1 MAITPL
7 SSSDTFQTWFN
18 TTNSIISEVNG
29 ITVHNILPG
38 DGISLT
44 SSGNIFTIKHG
55 SSVGTPVTFTGP
67 VSFTNTVSFSS
78 VPSIS
83 TVTVAVSPKSAGITI
98 GNVVRITESGLTLSR
113 ANTPENAEVL
123 GIVVGSDASSDT
135 VATSGIINNTS
146 FATTISNLLGVVGG
160 TLSVG
165 CAYFLNPDV
174 AGGITTFEPEVY
186 GTVSKPILLGITG
199 SAGAILPYRG
209 IQIEGISAGIT
220 AELDNKIIIEI
231 DYTTQPLGN
240 PVQSSGYFSS
250 INKGDPVI
258 YAGEALD
265 SNWQNLINLDSNAY
279 KLIGYA
285 NSLVPT
291 VLNGIQNIIIPNYA
305 SVVYLTN
312 PGWVLGVVSKVIS
325 NTGTSLIV
333 EITTKGGA
341 FNVKKS
347 ELDTAFYEFTAL
359 MNLVDIP
366 VNGGIFK
373 YDNIDK
379 FKYRPMTIGSIP
391 ITSFATLIPY
401 NDVDETL
408 KFIYNGTEY
417 LTEQG
422 NVSNLVG
429 MGAVQSSSSGITASL
444 EYDNLIP
451 NGSFTIWQRQFN
463 GLNGVTLAGLS
474 AFNTPIADRWFYMTD
489 SIGNLVG
496 LTATIEKHSF
506 DPSQIGVPGSPR
518 YWVETKQ
525 KYTSATG
532 LNYRPRLENI
542 QRGARLLQG
551 QQATVTF
558 WAYAGVCGATM
569 DLVYNQYPEGID
581 EFATA
586 NDASDAVAART
597 SITSG
602 IQLGTTWNRYSYT
615 FTTAPQV
622 VVGNGEE
629 GWYGLG
635 FEFPASGISLAI
647 AQVKVE
653 LGSDIAD
660 YVYELPEKEL
670 ERCSP
675 YYLRTYNWD
684 QPTGFTGTSRLNEEY
699 VTLGNL
705 LSQDVYDIKFPVEM
719 VDSPSVVLYSPTGE
733 SNEAYNVTKKADMR
747 FPRCEGCPIHV
758 NLPWDTST
766 VRTSLPS
773 GNITVP
779 NATRNGMQI
788 KINNGATHLD
798 TLKFHYVADA
808 DIKIKSI

>member
-78 VPSIS
+78 VPSIN

-98 GNVVRITESGLTLSR
+98 GNVVRIIDSGLTLSR

-135 VATSGIINNTS
+135 VATSGVINNTA
-146 FATTISNLLGVVGG
+146 FAGTISNLLGVAGG

-174 AGGITTFEPEVY
+174 AGGITTFEPQVY
-186 GTVSKPILLGITG
+186 GTVSKPVLLGITG

-220 AELDNKIIIEI
+220 AELDNKIIIRV
-231 DYTTQPLGN
+231 DYSMSADPTTPA
-240 PVQSSGYFSS
+240 GYFYPVK
-250 INKGDPVI
+250 KGDPV
-258 YAGEALD
+258 YYKGPLDDFGWTANLLNTVSKLVGKLYGETIE
-265 SNWQNLINLDSNAY
+265 NNI
-279 KLIGYA
+279 
-285 NSLVPT
+285 PT
-291 VLNGIQNIIIPNYA
+291 VAVFSSGDGVSNLN
-305 SVVYLTN
+305 SELSL
-312 PGWVLGVVSKVIS
+312 LGVIS
-325 NTGTSLIV
+325 QILIDDGSILTL
-333 EITTKGGA
+333 EITLPGGS

-347 ELDTAFYEFTAL
+347 ELDTIAYSFIGENGSVTYDGGVFGWASDVDGYFAL
-359 MNLVDIP
+359 RPLKYGNFN
-366 VNGGIFK
+366 NGIVK
-373 YDNIDK
+373 
-379 FKYRPMTIGSIP
+379 
-391 ITSFATLIPY
+391 LIPFS
-401 NDVDETL
+401 DVDQTL
-408 KFIYNGTEY
+408 KYTLLSQARSLGVK
-417 LTEQG
+417 LTSG
-422 NVSNLVG
+422 NSSFLVSTN
-429 MGAVQSSSSGITASL
+429 SNGITGSL
-444 EYDNLIP
+444 EYDNLLP
-451 NGSFTIWQRQFN
+451 NGSFTIWQRGFN

-474 AFNTPIADRWFYMTD
+474 AFNTPIADRWFYITD
-489 SIGNLVG
+489 SIGNITG
-496 LTATIEKHSF
+496 LTATIERHSF
-506 DPSQIGVPGSPR
+506 DASQISVPGSPR
-518 YWVETKQ
+518 YWIETKQ
-525 KYTSATG
+525 SYTSTTG

-558 WAYAGVCGATM
+558 WAYAGICGATM
-569 DLVYNQYPEGID
+569 DLIYNQYPEIVD
-581 EFATA
+581 EYLTS
-586 NDASDAVAART
+586 NEASDAVAGRT
-597 SITSG
+597 TITSG
-602 IQLGTTWNRYSYT
+602 IELGTAWNRYSYT
-615 FTTAPQV
+615 FTTAAQG

-635 FEFPASGISLAI
+635 FEFPSGGVTLSI

-675 YYLRTYNWD
+675 YYLRTYDWD
-684 QPTGFTGTSRLNEEY
+684 QSTGFTGTSRLNEEY

-705 LSQDVYDIKFPVEM
+705 LSQDVYDVKFPVEM
-719 VDSPSVVLYSPTGE
+719 VDTPSVVLYSPTGE
-733 SNEAYNVTKKADMR
+733 PNEAYNATKKADMR

-779 NATRNGMQI
+779 NTTRNGMQI

-808 DIKIKSI
+808 DIKIKTV